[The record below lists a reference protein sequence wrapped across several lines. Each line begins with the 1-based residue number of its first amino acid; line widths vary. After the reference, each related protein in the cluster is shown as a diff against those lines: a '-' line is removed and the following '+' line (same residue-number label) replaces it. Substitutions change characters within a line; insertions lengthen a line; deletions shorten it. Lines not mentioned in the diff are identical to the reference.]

1 MLRHRQLLPLS
12 VATPSPAPPQPSPVM
27 ERTDRHG
34 TVNTHAAATDT
45 RTIKMPR
52 RFPIPPSGSSTQ
64 GPVRPTKDESTTT
77 TTRRS
82 DKRSALSTG
91 ATPQDERALTA
102 TRGYDKGSTSS
113 PHAGRLRPTACT
125 LPGLSRRP
133 KPFISA
139 PHKKAKKSGT
149 KPRRFPIPPSGSST
163 QGPVRPTK
171 DESTTTTTRRSDKR
185 SALSTGATPQDERAL
200 TATRGYD
207 KGSTSSPHAG
217 RLRPTACTLPELS
230 RRRSLSFPPHT
241 KKRKKAERNPQV
253 SFRLSSFIFFSSP
266 CAHSLPSTMR
276 LCSHFSRS
284 CRT

>member
-82 DKRSALSTG
+82 DN
-91 ATPQDERALTA
+91 
-102 TRGYDKGSTSS
+102 
-113 PHAGRLRPTACT
+113 
-125 LPGLSRRP
+125 
-133 KPFISA
+133 
-139 PHKKAKKSGT
+139 
-149 KPRRFPIPPSGSST
+149 
-163 QGPVRPTK
+163 
-171 DESTTTTTRRSDKR
+171 R